1 MEDLR
6 EQLPNSYL
14 EIDDGDRP
22 NMADTP
28 GSLMDKL
35 SIVNLKMWF
44 NQEILYRIRR
54 MDKEEFATEY
64 SDDIDE
70 VRRIIGICC
79 DMNVLRTQLVDEI
92 NERFVM
98 FGKAAGLSQAA
109 LEKLRL
115 VAPSHKT
122 Y

>member
-1 MEDLR
+1 
-6 EQLPNSYL
+6 
-14 EIDDGDRP
+14 
-22 NMADTP
+22 MADTP

-35 SIVNLKMWF
+35 SIVNLKMWW
-44 NQEILYRIRR
+44 NQEILYKIRR
-54 MDKEEFATEY
+54 MTKEEFADEY

-70 VRRIIGICC
+70 VRRIVGICC

-92 NERFVM
+92 NDRLAMIGE
-98 FGKAAGLSQAA
+98 AAGISQAM
-109 LEKLRL
+109 LNKLRL